1 MTCLGTEVTYA
12 LCLLPFSATT
22 LGTTDR
28 VDFTVHHLTEQ
39 TGFKV
44 GYYPSGCAVAH
55 PIRNT
60 FSHE

>member
-1 MTCLGTEVTYA
+1 MTCLSTEVTYT
-12 LCLLPFSATT
+12 LRLLTFPAAT
-22 LGTTDR
+22 LGTADR
-28 VDFTVHHLTEQ
+28 VDFTVHYLTEQ

-44 GYYPSGCAVAH
+44 GYDPSGCAVAH

>member
-1 MTCLGTEVTYA
+1 MTCLSTEVTYT
-12 LCLLPFSATT
+12 LRLLTFPAAA

-28 VDFTVHHLTEQ
+28 VDFTVHYLTEQ

-44 GYYPSGCAVAH
+44 GYDPSGCAVAH